1 MIRSQLTRRTILAA
15 LGSLLAACATLT
27 PGSSPTVPATSTLS
41 PLPTASP
48 PAPLA
53 PMPTTQ
59 PTATVMPAPPPTAAP
74 TVLPTAA
81 PTAPPTAPP
90 ASPTLAL
97 TATHLPSIAPLAV
110 PSLPPVSHQPPSPS
124 LTDYTHPTQGWRVRY
139 PADLLRVEPLGP
151 DLTVFISQ
159 DRATVAAVDSYRA
172 DGDEFGNT
180 GEDLRN
186 RARDALARL
195 YGRPVEERD
204 ILAQPPA
211 PWATGIA
218 FTTALGSQGEAVY
231 RQPGRRTGDFH
242 VQGFLLGY
250 KAATEATMRPLLVAM
265 RASLTPP
272 T

>member
-1 MIRSQLTRRTILAA
+1 MIRSQLTRRTMLAA

-27 PGSSPTVPATSTLS
+27 PGPSPTVPATSTLP

-48 PAPLA
+48 PAPLV
-53 PMPTTQ
+53 PTPATQ
-59 PTATVMPAPPPTAAP
+59 PTATVTPTPPPTAAP
-74 TVLPTAA
+74 TTSPTV
-81 PTAPPTAPP
+81 PP
-90 ASPTLAL
+90 ASPTPAL

-110 PSLPPVSHQPPSPS
+110 PSLPPVSHQPPSPG

-139 PADLLRVEPLGP
+139 PADLLHVESLGP

-195 YGRPVEERD
+195 YGRPVDERD

-218 FTTALGSQGEAVY
+218 FTTALGSRGEAVY
-231 RQPGRRTGDFH
+231 RQPDRRIGDFR

-272 T
+272 A